1 MKKSIS
7 IVSAV
12 ALIILTAVLTFQI
25 TYVMTAG
32 KIADSYSS
40 GSTQSGDG
48 SDEFMAE
55 VVERLS
61 VLDEKYRELY
71 IGELDD
77 EVLIDYILKGYV
89 AGTGDSYGVYYT
101 DDEMY
106 DFLSE
111 LTGESEGIGVN
122 VIYDAQIGAI
132 EIISIMPDS
141 PASDAGL
148 LEGDLIVSVGEEKE
162 SVASLGYNAAISKL
176 RGKEGTTAVFTV
188 IRNGEEYIDF
198 SIERAKVTS
207 TTVYSHVYEE
217 DKSVGIIRITGF
229 DRDTTF
235 NQFKEAFTSLEEAGC
250 TSFVFDLRNNPGG
263 ELNSVVDTLDYL
275 LPEGPV
281 IRIFDKDDNIVEQYE
296 SDAECKDY
304 PMAVLINGNTA
315 SAAELFTSALRDYDK
330 AVVVGETSYGKGC
343 MQTSMS
349 LPDGGAVS
357 VTYRMY
363 KPPFSEGYHGV
374 GIVPDIEVEAE
385 GALLEKHFLKV
396 TDSEDNQLKA
406 AIANLTKK

>member
-1 MKKSIS
+1 MKKVYIFALHLAFGGIEKAIIS
-7 IVSAV
+7 
-12 ALIILTAVLTFQI
+12 
-25 TYVMTAG
+25 
-32 KIADSYSS
+32 
-40 GSTQSGDG
+40 
-48 SDEFMAE
+48 MANIFC
-55 VVERLS
+55 
-61 VLDEKYRELY
+61 EKY
-71 IGELDD
+71 D
-77 EVLIDYILKGYV
+77 V
-89 AGTGDSYGVYYT
+89 
-101 DDEMY
+101 
-106 DFLSE
+106 
-111 LTGESEGIGVN
+111 
-122 VIYDAQIGAI
+122 
-132 EIISIMPDS
+132 EIISVYNMPDS
-141 PASDAGL
+141 PAFEAGL
-148 LEGDLIVSVGEEKE
+148 LEGDLIVYVGEEKE
-162 SVASLGYNAAISKL
+162 SVASLGYNAALSKL

-188 IRNGEEYIDF
+188 LRNGEEYIEF
-198 SIERAKVTS
+198 SIERAKVAS

-263 ELNSVVDTLDYL
+263 ELNSVVDTLDFL

-304 PMAVLINGNTA
+304 PMTVLINGNTA

-374 GIVPDIEVEAE
+374 GIVPDIEVESE

-396 TDSEDNQLKA
+396 TDSEDNQLRA
-406 AIANLTKK
+406 AIAYLTEK